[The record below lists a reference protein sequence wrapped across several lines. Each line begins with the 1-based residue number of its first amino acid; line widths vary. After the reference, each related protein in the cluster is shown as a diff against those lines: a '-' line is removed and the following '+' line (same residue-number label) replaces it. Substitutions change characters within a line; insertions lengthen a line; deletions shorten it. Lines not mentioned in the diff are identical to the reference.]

1 MRWIEKGEGEEY
13 EVEPAMMGMGE
24 RWSGLRIICEEEG
37 REVALGE
44 EGKAD
49 GEPEM
54 VMESLERAHEW
65 MLYLASVE
73 RELSEEEE
81 KRVEERKI
89 GQSRRRVER
98 AKVVG
103 RELREG
109 KMKLRK
115 EIEESAF
122 ERGPALLPL
131 PWLQDLHGYYYLDG
145 VASTCAGK
153 SWWHEVDTAMEVDLD
168 MLLEEDMNV

>member
-13 EVEPAMMGMGE
+13 EVEPAMMGMGA

-81 KRVEERKI
+81 KRVERSEE
-89 GQSRRRVER
+89 RRV
-98 AKVVG
+98 
-103 RELREG
+103 G
-109 KMKLRK
+109 K
-115 EIEESAF
+115 EC
-122 ERGPALLPL
+122 P
-131 PWLQDLHGYYYLDG
+131 
-145 VASTCAGK
+145 V
-153 SWWHEVDTAMEVDLD
+153 
-168 MLLEEDMNV
+168 